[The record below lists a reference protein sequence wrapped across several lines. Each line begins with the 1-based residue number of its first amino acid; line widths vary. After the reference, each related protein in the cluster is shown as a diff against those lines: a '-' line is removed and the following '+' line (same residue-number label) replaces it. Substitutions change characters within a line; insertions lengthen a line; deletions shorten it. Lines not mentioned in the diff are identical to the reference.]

1 MSKFMEKKYSMHR
14 LPTNVEKRQKWIN
27 IGIDLDLTKV
37 YFICETHFAIEMW
50 EKPRIDG
57 KKKLRST
64 AVPTIVK
71 HKTENNIRITNHEN
85 LSHNMILKEIEDI
98 NEPCIQNVDGIHEEI
113 HKDVK
118 EKVENSISE
127 AAISVSLPFEAVD
140 IEKVLKKTEETKIK
154 LEKANV
160 SINKLDKS
168 NKILQKRV
176 KRLICEKRNLAVE
189 NEILKQSK
197 NFSKIL
203 NTDQI
208 KALNLRYVRGHE
220 WPNNTIKKA
229 LRLRLLCGNSGY
241 QKLISQGI
249 PLPSGR
255 TLRRRLQDFDFK
267 PGISDQIFDI
277 LKQRVSQSTDDREKD
292 CMLAVDEMSLMSGE
306 QIDQSTMSYIGLSTL
321 PDTCGNYP
329 TYPI

>member
-1 MSKFMEKKYSMHR
+1 
-14 LPTNVEKRQKWIN
+14 
-27 IGIDLDLTKV
+27 
-37 YFICETHFAIEMW
+37 
-50 EKPRIDG
+50 
-57 KKKLRST
+57 
-64 AVPTIVK
+64 
-71 HKTENNIRITNHEN
+71 
-85 LSHNMILKEIEDI
+85 MILKEIEDI
-98 NEPCIQNVDGIHEEI
+98 NEPCIQNVERIHEEI
-113 HKDVK
+113 HEEVHKDVK
-118 EKVENSISE
+118 EKVENPISE
-127 AAISVSLPFEAVD
+127 AAISVSLPFKAVD
-140 IEKVLKKTEETKIK
+140 IEKVLKETKETKIK

-160 SINKLDKS
+160 IINKLDKS
-168 NKILQKRV
+168 KKILQKRV

-208 KALNLRYVRGHE
+208 KALNLRSVRGHE
-220 WPNNTIKKA
+220 WSNNTIKKA
-229 LRLRLLCGNSGY
+229 LRLRLSCGNSGY
-241 QKLISQGI
+241 QELISQGI
-249 PLPSGR
+249 PLSSGR